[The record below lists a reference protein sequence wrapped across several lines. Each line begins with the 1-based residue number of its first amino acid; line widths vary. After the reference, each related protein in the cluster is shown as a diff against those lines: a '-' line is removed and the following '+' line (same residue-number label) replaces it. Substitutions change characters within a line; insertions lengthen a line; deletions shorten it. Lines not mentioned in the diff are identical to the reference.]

1 MNFDNIFEY
10 QIDIYDSVSYITVH
24 ELYDTPTNLS
34 LSEMAVLPYWQITN
48 AIIELPTTLAFRIT
62 HFVTTHT
69 HSYKIDNKSINSLER
84 LERYSFLNDYAKL
97 LLKHRIQP
105 DTLNA
110 DKTKRFKATKEPTS
124 YEAAEQ
130 AKLDALERFRN
141 DQISK

>member
-24 ELYDTPTNLS
+24 ELYDAPTEFEPVRNNGTFLRGNN
-34 LSEMAVLPYWQITN
+34 ERYNRVTYY
-48 AIIELPTTLAFRIT
+48 TLFPHYTFRYR
-62 HFVTTHT
+62 T

-84 LERYSFLNDYAKL
+84 LERYNFLNDYAKL

-105 DTLNA
+105 DTLDA
-110 DKTKRFKATKEPTS
+110 EDTKRFKATKEPTS

>member
-24 ELYDTPTNLS
+24 ELYDAPTEFEPVRNNGTFLRGNN
-34 LSEMAVLPYWQITN
+34 ERYNRVTYYTCFQHYT
-48 AIIELPTTLAFRIT
+48 FRYRT
-62 HFVTTHT
+62 HN
-69 HSYKIDNKSINSLER
+69 YKIDNKSINSLER
-84 LERYSFLNDYAKL
+84 LERYNFLNDYAKL

-105 DTLNA
+105 DTLDA
-110 DKTKRFKATKEPTS
+110 EDTKRFKATKEPTS